1 MSMPDTGAGESYID
15 WCTDKRR
22 QRLSQ
27 EAYDSRVEDRITTS
41 LPPACGRLTAAG
53 TRWQPRLAVTELN
66 DRRRD
71 DDAS

>member
-1 MSMPDTGAGESYID
+1 MSMPDTGAGKSYID

-41 LPPACGRLTAAG
+41 LPPACGRQRHAVEAAACSH
-53 TRWQPRLAVTELN
+53 WTERPLL
-66 DRRRD
+66 
-71 DDAS
+71 